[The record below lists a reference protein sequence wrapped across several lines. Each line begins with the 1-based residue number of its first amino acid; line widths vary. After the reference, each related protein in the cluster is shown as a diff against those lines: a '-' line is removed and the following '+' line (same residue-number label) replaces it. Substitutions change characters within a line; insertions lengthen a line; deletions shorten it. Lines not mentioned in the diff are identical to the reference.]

1 MHALLNRMSA
11 SMAENLTVFSRN
23 LFSPTKAKLVCL
35 SLALRR
41 KISVCSEEEE
51 AGELRFMSRKNKT
64 PVCVSRQGFRNS
76 ILTMTYSHMGKPHT
90 TIGDA
95 SFHC

>member
-1 MHALLNRMSA
+1 MPERLECAFRGLLPMTQASTKGGLKRSPSA
-11 SMAENLTVFSRN
+11 AFS
-23 LFSPTKAKLVCL
+23 L
-35 SLALRR
+35 SQGFHGGITERQ
-41 KISVCSEEEE
+41 KD
-51 AGELRFMSRKNKT
+51 KT
-64 PVCVSRQGFRNS
+64 PSCFRNWGFRNL

>member
-1 MHALLNRMSA
+1 
-11 SMAENLTVFSRN
+11 MAKFYS
-23 LFSPTKAKLVCL
+23 FY
-35 SLALRR
+35 
-41 KISVCSEEEE
+41 
-51 AGELRFMSRKNKT
+51 KNKT
-64 PVCVSRQGFRNS
+64 PERVSDQGFWNL

>member
-1 MHALLNRMSA
+1 MVVKKFCIPDRYA
-11 SMAENLTVFSRN
+11 SNVPMKFVDFY
-23 LFSPTKAKLVCL
+23 
-35 SLALRR
+35 
-41 KISVCSEEEE
+41 I
-51 AGELRFMSRKNKT
+51 NKT
-64 PVCVSRQGFRNS
+64 PVCVSKQGFWNL

>member
-1 MHALLNRMSA
+1 MVVKKFCVPDRCVGN
-11 SMAENLTVFSRN
+11 V
-23 LFSPTKAKLVCL
+23 PVK
-35 SLALRR
+35 
-41 KISVCSEEEE
+41 
-51 AGELRFMSRKNKT
+51 FMDFYINKT
-64 PVCVSRQGFRNS
+64 PVCVSKQGFWNL

>member
-1 MHALLNRMSA
+1 MLRAAFRRWA
-11 SMAENLTVFSRN
+11 SMKTWAVCGPVVSWRFSR
-23 LFSPTKAKLVCL
+23 AG
-35 SLALRR
+35 SLLRGLRR
-41 KISVCSEEEE
+41 AWLLCG
-51 AGELRFMSRKNKT
+51 AKT
-64 PVCVSRQGFRNS
+64 KPQLLSQLGFRNL

>member
-1 MHALLNRMSA
+1 MVVKKFCIPDRCVSNVPM
-11 SMAENLTVFSRN
+11 
-23 LFSPTKAKLVCL
+23 
-35 SLALRR
+35 
-41 KISVCSEEEE
+41 KIVD
-51 AGELRFMSRKNKT
+51 FYINKT
-64 PVCVSRQGFRNS
+64 PVCVSKQGFRNL

>member
-1 MHALLNRMSA
+1 VTDQRWQKKRPLYRVVFFDHD
-11 SMAENLTVFSRN
+11 LTAFSRAKTKPHLLSQMGFWN
-23 LFSPTKAKLVCL
+23 L
-35 SLALRR
+35 
-41 KISVCSEEEE
+41 
-51 AGELRFMSRKNKT
+51 
-64 PVCVSRQGFRNS
+64 

>member
-1 MHALLNRMSA
+1 MDFSIEGGLKLQARLSRM
-11 SMAENLTVFSRN
+11 FS
-23 LFSPTKAKLVCL
+23 TAQ
-35 SLALRR
+35 
-41 KISVCSEEEE
+41 
-51 AGELRFMSRKNKT
+51 NKT
-64 PVCVSRQGFRNS
+64 PVRVSKQGFRNL

>member
-1 MHALLNRMSA
+1 MVVKKFCLPARCVSNR
-11 SMAENLTVFSRN
+11 TV
-23 LFSPTKAKLVCL
+23 K
-35 SLALRR
+35 
-41 KISVCSEEEE
+41 
-51 AGELRFMSRKNKT
+51 FMDFYINKT
-64 PVCVSRQGFRNS
+64 PVCVSKQGFWNL

>member
-1 MHALLNRMSA
+1 MVLLKQVSAMSMILELGRR
-11 SMAENLTVFSRN
+11 SCCSLTEFIN
-23 LFSPTKAKLVCL
+23 PL
-35 SLALRR
+35 
-41 KISVCSEEEE
+41 
-51 AGELRFMSRKNKT
+51 NDKT
-64 PVCVSRQGFRNS
+64 PVYMSRQGFWNL

>member
-1 MHALLNRMSA
+1 MVVKKFCVPERCA
-11 SMAENLTVFSRN
+11 SNVPM
-23 LFSPTKAKLVCL
+23 K
-35 SLALRR
+35 
-41 KISVCSEEEE
+41 
-51 AGELRFMSRKNKT
+51 FMDFYINKT
-64 PVCVSRQGFRNS
+64 PDCVSNQGFWNL

>member
-1 MHALLNRMSA
+1 MRMRPFFVSVKACLLADILRGVPDTARRTCRGQARSYTA
-11 SMAENLTVFSRN
+11 SCREDDGIGPEFSVWPEKTKPHLLSQMGFWNL
-23 LFSPTKAKLVCL
+23 
-35 SLALRR
+35 
-41 KISVCSEEEE
+41 
-51 AGELRFMSRKNKT
+51 
-64 PVCVSRQGFRNS
+64 

>member
-1 MHALLNRMSA
+1 MS
-11 SMAENLTVFSRN
+11 NV
-23 LFSPTKAKLVCL
+23 PVK
-35 SLALRR
+35 
-41 KISVCSEEEE
+41 
-51 AGELRFMSRKNKT
+51 FMSFYINKT
-64 PVCVSRQGFRNS
+64 PVSVSRQGFWNL

>member
-1 MHALLNRMSA
+1 MPLCRVLGR
-11 SMAENLTVFSRN
+11 
-23 LFSPTKAKLVCL
+23 
-35 SLALRR
+35 LRHPAR
-41 KISVCSEEEE
+41 GKPAHYIN
-51 AGELRFMSRKNKT
+51 ELRCCRVRFPSAQNKT
-64 PVCVSRQGFRNS
+64 PDCVSNQGFWNL

>member
-1 MHALLNRMSA
+1 MER
-11 SMAENLTVFSRN
+11 VFSQNISSAQLYAKASEAVAYGN
-23 LFSPTKAKLVCL
+23 LGRSRQHQKDKTPTC
-35 SLALRR
+35 LRR
-41 KISVCSEEEE
+41 W
-51 AGELRFMSRKNKT
+51 
-64 PVCVSRQGFRNS
+64 GFRNL

>member
-1 MHALLNRMSA
+1 MVVKKFCVPDRCVSN
-11 SMAENLTVFSRN
+11 V
-23 LFSPTKAKLVCL
+23 LV
-35 SLALRR
+35 
-41 KISVCSEEEE
+41 K
-51 AGELRFMSRKNKT
+51 FMDFYINKT
-64 PVCVSRQGFRNS
+64 PVCVSKQGFWNL

>member
-1 MHALLNRMSA
+1 MVVVQESVLQGANALWSIALQRIHSKVLTQRPVTGDFADLND
-11 SMAENLTVFSRN
+11 
-23 LFSPTKAKLVCL
+23 
-35 SLALRR
+35 
-41 KISVCSEEEE
+41 
-51 AGELRFMSRKNKT
+51 KT
-64 PVCVSRQGFRNS
+64 PVCVSRQGFWNL